1 MSAQENSEYI
11 GVTDTICV
19 GQLSSETHEAKLS
32 KVFQTYGN
40 ISSTMVPTDP
50 ATGQSR
56 GFGFVTFEDHEV
68 VRKVLGGTDAIEVD
82 GRIVVVKAARP
93 SPASAAA
100 IAGPLARKGQAPS
113 LLPPPPAPPLPP
125 PPPLPSPQQPPLPP
139 PPASAPLQSSPKR
152 RRTSRSRSRSRGGD
166 KRRLSRSASPAR
178 RCPKSSTRKRDREAS
193 PVARA
198 RSSSPA
204 LHGGGGERKREIG
217 ACAHGDARDT
227 TGPSLETARTQRS
240 DETARGPEI
249 HFRLAAAESAYQVQ
263 LRRAEAARAV
273 QVDLEARLAC
283 MREKLRRVDSLMKRM
298 VKVHANQE
306 RARYEVQR
314 SEAKLNR
321 FMDDVREEESRG
333 MRLLHRLPRDH
344 PPTSDPA
351 YTMEPILEVDLP

>member
-1 MSAQENSEYI
+1 
-11 GVTDTICV
+11 
-19 GQLSSETHEAKLS
+19 
-32 KVFQTYGN
+32 
-40 ISSTMVPTDP
+40 MVPTDP

-113 LLPPPPAPPLPP
+113 LLPPPPAA
-125 PPPLPSPQQPPLPP
+125 ST
-139 PPASAPLQSSPKR
+139 PASAPFAFSPTAAATPAARLGPAAKLPKKKAHVEIPQPLQ
-152 RRTSRSRSRSRGGD
+152 GGGQAPP
-166 KRRLSRSASPAR
+166 LWSASPAR